1 MKKNPLTIV
10 LGLTASVGLVGCL
23 DDSDSDSSSGSAS
36 STSYSVTAID
46 GYLNGAQV
54 WLDLNANFQ
63 LDSNE
68 PSATTGEGGKASL
81 DITGIDNPETYP
93 LVVRSIKGQT
103 VDEDTGNTVASDYVM
118 SAPAGERDVTP
129 LSTLVHVQ
137 LESGQA
143 ASKEEAV
150 TNVATEMG
158 LEEEEVLGDYK
169 EKNNEKAAFGARSL
183 VASGNLPESPEELE
197 TAANDDDGSNDL
209 LAAISVVNSK
219 IKEIVE
225 DNEADLDSIVFNK
238 SGVADKDTDKDGVA
252 DEDDAFPSDD
262 SEWLDS
268 DNDEIGD
275 NADTDD
281 DGDGVSDTEDE
292 MPLDPNETK
301 DSDSDGKGDNA
312 DLDDDNDGVP
322 DTEDAFDFDPTET
335 LDTDNDG
342 IGNNTDEDDDGDE
355 VNDEEDAFPLDSSE
369 SVDTDEDN
377 IGNNADTDDDG
388 DGVSDEE
395 DDFPLDK
402 DESLDTDKDGI
413 GNNADTDDDGDEVS
427 DEDDAF
433 PLDSSESVDT
443 DKDNIGNNAD
453 TDDDGDGVSDEEDDF
468 PLDKDESV
476 DTDKDGIGNNADPDD
491 DNDGI
496 DDENDLDP
504 TDPDVGLSDTAK
516 AIEFI
521 KSESAIYSL
530 WEEDYDKIT
539 QLFIDTFTPNGDVA
553 PLTQIQRVK
562 SDGTLITVPND
573 YESDTQLTEQGW
585 TSIPEEYV
593 LDISDSKIMAY
604 PVDHP
609 TLTYS
614 ATAIYKDL
622 SGVSIS
628 SYNLDLDLLEDS
640 QGSYPDGST
649 AVVLNFTP
657 VNDAYYLWTNWTPWV
672 FDGHNGKDN
681 ATLDELIVDTSA
693 GEVGQTSM
701 YYGVSIGWDVSAE
714 LVSDNTVNFYS
725 LNWNDGEAVRVSSA
739 TWTRSTMNN
748 EDIIMFTV
756 PEEALTEWGESFDQ
770 DSPHVLFSVV
780 DGQLHQGSLEKAGE
794 PEVDESIY
802 INAIARDA
810 ALNIVDVPVSTCS
823 TGDDEDETATTQ
835 EFEAAVTACGGR
847 TTITEQMIVD
857 QNFHRVKGNGDTRDY
872 FFNADGTVDVSKNG
886 EYGYTDNWSI
896 NNGQV
901 VISFSEPD
909 YEFAWTWALVE
920 QSDSVWSLKFYESE
934 VDGGQEKQW
943 IWSDTVELV
952 EGNVICSF
960 PENSSASLD
969 SFKNDLSEY
978 SDCAGEPLTSEL
990 SGLQLGRVKS
1000 NGETRGYQFNDDGT
1014 AINYRNGIPRYW
1026 VWEFDTDNNM
1036 YVVYYD
1042 EEKTELAEYIT
1053 VLYNT
1058 DGSVS
1063 LAFYEPEA
1071 SESWA
1076 STYEDLS
1083 TSNGILYCD
1092 TGNTDWNDED
1102 NVPNYGSF
1110 QDYKD
1115 SVESC
1120 IELSDSNAAFSADY
1134 FDRKISFT
1142 SNSDEDGEF
1151 ETFVFEEDGTGS
1163 YIVSHVDD
1171 GDLENLTMTWTVN
1184 DETNLVDVV
1193 IDAGEVTARDTLAI
1207 IDSNS
1212 IEFSIKGF
1220 SRGSDWDGVGD
1231 DDGGDIWSRIFTADQ
1246 PSD

>member
-10 LGLTASVGLVGCL
+10 LGLTASVGLVGCF
-23 DDSDSDSSSGSAS
+23 DDSDSDSSSGSTS

-81 DITGIDNPETYP
+81 DITGIANPETYP

-103 VDEDTGNTVASDYVM
+103 IDEDTGNTVASDYVM
-118 SAPAGERDVTP
+118 SAPAGEQEVTP

-143 ASKEEAV
+143 SSKEEAI
-150 TNVATEMG
+150 TNVAQEMG
-158 LEEEEVLGDYK
+158 LDAGEVLGDYK

-183 VASGNLPESPEELE
+183 VASGKLPESPEELE
-197 TAANDDDGSNDL
+197 TAAKDDDGSNDL
-209 LAAISVVNSK
+209 LAAISIVNSK

-252 DEDDAFPSDD
+252 DADDAFPNDGT
-262 SEWLDS
+262 EWLDS
-268 DNDEIGD
+268 DNDNIGD

-281 DGDGVSDTEDE
+281 DGDGVPDTEDE
-292 MPLDPNETK
+292 MPLDPSETK

-342 IGNNTDEDDDGDE
+342 IGNNADEDDDGDD
-355 VNDEEDAFPLDSSE
+355 VNDEEDAFPLDPSE
-369 SVDTDEDN
+369 SVDTDTDG
-377 IGNNADTDDDG
+377 IGNNADTDDDN

-395 DDFPLDK
+395 DDFPLD
-402 DESLDTDKDGI
+402 EYETL
-413 GNNADTDDDGDEVS
+413 
-427 DEDDAF
+427 
-433 PLDSSESVDT
+433 
-443 DKDNIGNNAD
+443 
-453 TDDDGDGVSDEEDDF
+453 
-468 PLDKDESV
+468 

-491 DNDGI
+491 DNDGV

-504 TDPDVGLSDTAK
+504 TDPTVGLSDTAK

-530 WEEDYDKIT
+530 WEDDYSKIT

-562 SDGTLITVPND
+562 SDGTLIAVPSD
-573 YESDTQLTEQGW
+573 SESDTQLTEQGW

-593 LDISDSKIMAY
+593 LDIGDSKIMAY
-604 PVDHP
+604 PVDQP
-609 TLTYS
+609 TLTYR
-614 ATAIYKDL
+614 ATAVYKDL
-622 SGVSIS
+622 SGVSVS
-628 SYNLDLDLLEDS
+628 SYNLGLELLEDS
-640 QGSYPDGST
+640 QDSYPDGST
-649 AVVLNFTP
+649 AIVLNFTP
-657 VNDAYYLWTNWTPWV
+657 VNDAYYLWTDWTPWI
-672 FDGHNGKDN
+672 FDGHDGKDN
-681 ATLDELIVDTSA
+681 ATLDELIVDTSV

-739 TWTRSTMNN
+739 TWSRSTMNN
-748 EDIIMFTV
+748 EDIIVFTV
-756 PEEALTEWGESFDQ
+756 PEEAITEWGESFDQ
-770 DSPHVLFSVV
+770 DSPHVLFSVF

-794 PEVDESIY
+794 PEVDESIF
-802 INAIARDA
+802 INTTTRDA
-810 ALNIVDVPVSTCS
+810 VLSIVDVPVSTCS
-823 TGDDEDETATTQ
+823 TGDDEDDTATTQ
-835 EFEAAVTACGGR
+835 EFEAAVSACGGKI
-847 TTITEQMIVD
+847 TITEQMIVD

-886 EYGYTDNWSI
+886 EYGYTDNWAI
-896 NNGQV
+896 DNGQV
-901 VISFSEPD
+901 VVTYTEED
-909 YEFAWTWALVE
+909 YSSSWTWALVE
-920 QSDSVWSLKFYESE
+920 QSQSVWSLKFYESE
-934 VDGGQEKQW
+934 VQGEQSKQL
-943 IWSDTVELV
+943 IWSDTVELIQ
-952 EGNVICSF
+952 GNVSCSF
-960 PENSSASLD
+960 PENANASLD
-969 SFKNDLSEY
+969 SFKNDLSDY
-978 SDCAGEPLTSEL
+978 LACSGEPSTSEL

-1000 NGETRGYQFNDDGT
+1000 NGETRGYQFRDDGT
-1014 AINYRNGIPRYW
+1014 ALNYRNGIPRHR

-1053 VLYNT
+1053 VLYNSE
-1058 DGSVS
+1058 GSVS
-1063 LAFYEPEA
+1063 LAFYEPDA

-1076 STYEDLS
+1076 STYEDIS
-1083 TSNGILYCD
+1083 TSNGIFHCD
-1092 TGNTDWNDED
+1092 VGNTDLNIED

-1120 IELSDSNAAFSADY
+1120 TGLSDSNAAFSTEY
-1134 FDRKISFT
+1134 FDRTISFT
-1142 SNSDEDGEF
+1142 SSSDDDGEF
-1151 ETFVFEEDGTGS
+1151 ETFVFEVDGTGS
-1163 YIVSHVDD
+1163 YIVSHVTE
-1171 GDLENLTMTWTVN
+1171 GDKENFTMTWTVN
-1184 DETNLVDVV
+1184 DDTNLVDVV
-1193 IDAGEVTARDTLAI
+1193 IDAGEITARDTLAI
-1207 IDSNS
+1207 VDSNS
-1212 IEFSIKGF
+1212 VEFSIKGF
-1220 SRGSDWDGVGD
+1220 SRASDWDGVED
-1231 DDGGDIWSRIFTADQ
+1231 DDGGDIWSRVFTAGQ
-1246 PSD
+1246 PDD